1 MPKLSNPLNRKR
13 REKKEADDNN
23 KETPTCE
30 IRKSSSK

>member
-1 MPKLSNPLNRKR
+1 MHSREKEEEE
-13 REKKEADDNN
+13 EKKEADDNN